1 MLRMLWKALLGRV
14 RLVMVLGAVTALGGV
29 TYIVGMSH
37 DGPSAAVDSGQMSAN
52 SNSPKQ
58 AWGDALLAN
67 IDRYAVAVSP
77 IRVANACGLGASS
90 CFRCHNGKRAEL
102 PSNKPWH
109 KQHEPVNFSCAGCH
123 KGNPRLMMK
132 SIAHSRLI
140 VDPRQTATQ
149 SCFNCHKSKD
159 AQKLVDGY
167 LKLSDKNSDKSKG
180 E

>member
-14 RLVMVLGAVTALGGV
+14 RLVAVLGAVIALGGV
-29 TYIVGMSH
+29 AYMLEMSH
-37 DGPSAAVDSGQMSAN
+37 DSLSVASGSDQTSVNSTSAK
-52 SNSPKQ
+52 P
-58 AWGDALLAN
+58 AWGDAVLAN
-67 IDRYAVAVSP
+67 IDRYVVAVLP

-90 CFRCHNGKRAEL
+90 CFKCHNGKRAES

-109 KQHEPVNFSCAGCH
+109 TQHEPVNFSCAGCH

-140 VDPRQTATQ
+140 VDPRQTASQ
-149 SCFNCHKSKD
+149 SCFNCHTTGD
-159 AQKLVDGY
+159 PQKLVDRY
-167 LKLSDKNSDKSKG
+167 LKLSNKKKG